1 MIGPEITSIPTRSVF
16 HANIAAPAV
25 AMAKDADGV
34 VIAWTEPNADGYDT
48 IHIARLDRSG
58 HVDGAIQELP
68 RFFSFDGAS
77 APSIAASPSGRGF
90 TIAWIEHG
98 GAAYAVLDAKLN
110 PSTPSFLISSFPSSV
125 PTPVIVR
132 SGKRTWI
139 TAAGT
144 AWQLNDDGTIHAQYF
159 AGSAASDMTARG
171 DFPQLVSAN
180 RVQTTYTCNCYVPPG
195 PLVTCPNSCR
205 IYQYE
210 YALGYVNLFSNAQ
223 SISLP
228 FDSFLQPS
236 VLNNGREVTVVWFR
250 GSESSG
256 GDVVATHVDV
266 NSFANF
272 SAASQS
278 IGSFAR
284 DSGVARPDIAS
295 DGDHTLVVW
304 ANGAGL
310 STHDIVGS
318 LVDRDGKTT
327 PLTIAASAD
336 DERDPS
342 VIAVGPGTFLVAYE
356 KIGVTERRI
365 AGRFVTIAPGRRHA
379 AD

>member
-139 TAAGT
+139 TAGSNCAT
-144 AWQLNDDGTIHAQYF
+144 LFAMIHSF
-159 AGSAASDMTARG
+159 HKPRLTRDEGSNNL
-171 DFPQLVSAN
+171 PL
-180 RVQTTYTCNCYVPPG
+180 G
-195 PLVTCPNSCR
+195 PR
-205 IYQYE
+205 
-210 YALGYVNLFSNAQ
+210 Q
-223 SISLP
+223 SS
-228 FDSFLQPS
+228 
-236 VLNNGREVTVVWFR
+236 
-250 GSESSG
+250 
-256 GDVVATHVDV
+256 
-266 NSFANF
+266 
-272 SAASQS
+272 
-278 IGSFAR
+278 
-284 DSGVARPDIAS
+284 
-295 DGDHTLVVW
+295 
-304 ANGAGL
+304 
-310 STHDIVGS
+310 
-318 LVDRDGKTT
+318 K
-327 PLTIAASAD
+327 
-336 DERDPS
+336 
-342 VIAVGPGTFLVAYE
+342 
-356 KIGVTERRI
+356 
-365 AGRFVTIAPGRRHA
+365 
-379 AD
+379 